1 MARKILTLKIEA
13 AGRDAGKAFVI
24 TEMPARAAHSWA
36 TRALFAVMNAGIEIP
51 DDLTTAGMAGIA
63 AVGLQALGRVPSA
76 VAEPLLN
83 ELLSCV
89 DAMPDPGNPAITR
102 RLIDDD
108 VEEVA
113 TLFRLQKA
121 VLSLH
126 VDFFTGASPLT
137 ST

>member
-13 AGRDAGKAFVI
+13 AGRDNGKAFVI

-63 AVGLQALGRVPSA
+63 AVGLAALGRINAA
-76 VAEPLLN
+76 VAELLLN

-89 DAMPDPGNPAITR
+89 AIMPNPGNPAITR
-102 RLIDDD
+102 ALIDDD
-108 VEEVA
+108 IEEVA
-113 TLFRLQKA
+113 TIFRLQKEA
-121 VLSLH
+121 LMLH
-126 VDFFTGASPLT
+126 VDFFTAASPPT
-137 ST
+137 SE